1 MEERKRRRPAIEKNI
16 EELTEED
23 YRVRITGVIVDR
35 NLENYSAIIDDG
47 TGRVEVFFTK
57 KEDFEKA
64 EEGKLL
70 RVIGKVIKDEDLWI
84 DVEII
89 QDMSRLDPALFKQ
102 VRYIEEAV
110 K

>member
-1 MEERKRRRPAIEKNI
+1 MEERKRRKPAVEKNI
-16 EELTEED
+16 EELTQED
-23 YRVRITGVIVDR
+23 YRVRITGVVVDR
-35 NLENYSAIIDDG
+35 SLDNYSAIVDDG
-47 TGRVEVFFTK
+47 TGRVEILFSR

-64 EEGKLL
+64 EEGKLV
-70 RVIGKVIKDEDLWI
+70 RVIGKVIKDENIWI

-102 VRYIEEAV
+102 VRYVEEAV